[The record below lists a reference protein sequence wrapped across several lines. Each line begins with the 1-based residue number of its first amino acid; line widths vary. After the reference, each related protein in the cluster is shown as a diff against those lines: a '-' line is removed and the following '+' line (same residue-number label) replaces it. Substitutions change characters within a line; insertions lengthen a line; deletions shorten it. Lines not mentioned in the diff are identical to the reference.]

1 MVYYIAT
8 LAGCLMAVLAMS
20 WLSEKLVWQR
30 VCDDPLAGKM
40 LSVLSGWFLVSA
52 LAGWG
57 YANGGPYY
65 WGAFIQYAIPTPIV
79 AFFAYRRGMALREAA
94 HEDQGVI

>member
-1 MVYYIAT
+1 MIYDLAT
-8 LAGCLMAVLAMS
+8 LAGSLGAVLVMS

-30 VCDDPLAGKM
+30 VCNDPLAGKM
-40 LSVLSGWFLVSA
+40 LSVLSGWFIASA

-65 WGAFIQYAIPTPIV
+65 WGAFLQYAIPTPLV
-79 AFFAYRRGMALREAA
+79 ALLAYRRGMTLREAA
-94 HEDQGVI
+94 REDQGVI